1 MADWRAKL
9 INEPAPLGSYPASDV
24 TFLLKDISEVKL
36 EKSVDA
42 RERAIQS
49 GTHYSEMLPVEKQ
62 PTDDYLAL
70 YQDTLQQSARKVA
83 SAVGTTAE
91 LIRHKKGRNT
101 VLVSLARAGTPVGIL
116 IKRYLQDIHL
126 MDLPH
131 YSISI
136 IRGKGIDEN
145 ALFYILQKHPGAK
158 LQFVDGWTGKGA
170 IRKVLTDACRK
181 LEQAYEIK
189 LDDDLAV
196 LADPGHCTDLF
207 GTREDFLIPS
217 ACLNSTVSGLMS
229 RTVLRDDLIGPSD
242 FHGSKYYKEWLD
254 QDLSNHFI
262 AAITPFFGEVQ
273 EEAMQRADDMLAH
286 PPEVSWKGLQ
296 DIQAIQRDYQMADI
310 NLIKPGVGE
319 TTRVLLRRV
328 PWRILVDRLDN
339 PNIRHIRLLAEA
351 RDVPVEVY
359 HGLSYSCCGLIKSV
373 KGDAE

>member
-1 MADWRAKL
+1 MEDWRAKP
-9 INEPAPLGSYPASDV
+9 IMEPISLGSYPASDV
-24 TFLLKDISEVKL
+24 TFLLKDLSEVKL
-36 EKSVDA
+36 EKPMDV

-49 GTHYSEMLPVEKQ
+49 GTHYSEMLPVEHQ
-62 PTDDYLAL
+62 PTPDYLKL
-70 YQDTLQQSARKVA
+70 YRETLQMSAKKVA
-83 SAVGTTAE
+83 AAVGTTAE
-91 LIRHKKGRNT
+91 LIRSKKGQNT
-101 VLVSLARAGTPVGIL
+101 ILVSLARAGTPVGIL
-116 IKRYLQDIHL
+116 IRRYLLDIHQ

-145 ALFYILQKHPGAK
+145 ALFYILQKHPNAN

-170 IRKVLTDACRK
+170 IHKVLTEACGKMERD
-181 LEQAYEIK
+181 YGIK
-189 LDDDLAV
+189 LVDDLAV
-196 LADPGHCTDLF
+196 LADPGHCTDMF

-217 ACLNSTVSGLMS
+217 ACLNAAVSGLMS
-229 RTVLRDDLIGPSD
+229 RTVLREDLIGPND

-262 AAITPFFGEVQ
+262 AEIVPFFGEIVR
-273 EEAMQRADDMLAH
+273 EAQQCADELLSH
-286 PPEVSWKGLQ
+286 PPTMSWKGLR
-296 DIQAIQRDYQMADI
+296 DIQAIQHEYDIADI

-339 PNIRHIRLLAEA
+339 PNIRHILLLAET
-351 RDVPVEVY
+351 RDVPIEVY
-359 HGLSYSCCGLIKSV
+359 PGLTYSCCGIIKSV

>member
-1 MADWRAKL
+1 MKNWRTKP
-9 INEPAPLGSYPASDV
+9 IDEPARLGSYPASDV
-24 TFLLKDISEVKL
+24 TFLLKDLSDVKL

-42 RERAIQS
+42 REQAIQS
-49 GTHYSEMLPVEKQ
+49 GTHYSEMLPQEHQ
-62 PTDDYLAL
+62 PTPDYLKL
-70 YQDTLQQSARKVA
+70 YHETLQLSARKVA
-83 SAVGTTAE
+83 VAVGTTAE
-91 LIRHKKGRNT
+91 LIRSKKGPNT

-116 IKRYLQDIHL
+116 IRRYLLDVHQ

-145 ALFYILQKHPGAK
+145 AVFYILQKHPDAK

-170 IRKVLTDACRK
+170 IRKVLLEACMK
-181 LEQAYEIK
+181 LDRDYGIK

-196 LADPGHCTDLF
+196 LADPGHCTDIF

-217 ACLNSTVSGLMS
+217 ACLNGAVSGLMS
-229 RTVLRDDLIGPSD
+229 RTVLREDLIGPYD
-242 FHGSKYYKEWLD
+242 FHGSKFYKEWLD

-262 AAITPFFGEVQ
+262 AEITPFFREI
-273 EEAMQRADDMLAH
+273 ASRAQHIAREIMTH
-286 PPEVSWKGLQ
+286 PPTISWKGLQ
-296 DIQAIQRDYQMADI
+296 DIQAIQKEYQIADI

-339 PNIRHIRLLAEA
+339 PNIRHILLLAEA
-351 RDVPVEVY
+351 REVPVEVY
-359 HGLSYSCCGLIKSV
+359 PGLTYSCCGIIKSV

>member
-1 MADWRAKL
+1 MEDWRVKP
-9 INEPAPLGSYPASDV
+9 IEEPVHLGSYPASDV
-24 TFLLKDISEVKL
+24 TFLLKDLSEVKL
-36 EKSVDA
+36 EKSMDA
-42 RERAIQS
+42 RELAIQS
-49 GTHYSEMLPVEKQ
+49 GTHYSEMLPQEHL
-62 PTDDYLAL
+62 PTSDYLKL
-70 YQDTLQQSARKVA
+70 YRETLQMSAKKVA
-83 SAVGTTAE
+83 LAVGTTAE
-91 LIRHKKGRNT
+91 LIRNKKGPNT

-116 IKRYLQDIHL
+116 IRRYLQDVHQLDI
-126 MDLPH
+126 PH

-145 ALFYILQKHPGAK
+145 ALFYIKQKHPEAN

-170 IRKVLTDACRK
+170 IRKVLIDACSK
-181 LEQAYEIK
+181 LERDYGIK

-196 LADPGHCTDLF
+196 LADPGHCTDMF

-217 ACLNSTVSGLMS
+217 ACLNAVVSGLMS
-229 RTVLRDDLIGPSD
+229 RTVLREDLIGPHD

-262 AAITPFFGEVQ
+262 AEIVPFFGGVVK
-273 EEAMQRADDMLAH
+273 EAQHSARELLQH
-286 PPEVSWKGLQ
+286 PPTISWKGLR
-296 DIQAIQRDYQMADI
+296 DIQTIQSEYQIADI

-339 PNIRHIRLLAEA
+339 PNIRHILLLAEA
-351 RDVPVEVY
+351 REVPIEVY
-359 HGLSYSCCGLIKSV
+359 PDLTYSCCGIIKSV

>member
-1 MADWRAKL
+1 MENWRVRS
-9 INEPAPLGSYPASDV
+9 IEEPKRLGSYPASDV
-24 TFLLKDISEVKL
+24 TFLLKDLSEVKL
-36 EKSVDA
+36 EKSMDA
-42 RERAIQS
+42 RELAIQS
-49 GTHYSEMLPVEKQ
+49 GTHYSEMLPQEHL
-62 PTDDYLAL
+62 PTPDYLKL
-70 YQDTLQQSARKVA
+70 YRETLQMSAKKVA
-83 SAVGTTAE
+83 LAVGTTAE
-91 LIRHKKGRNT
+91 LIRNKKGPNT

-116 IKRYLQDIHL
+116 IRRYLQEVHQL
-126 MDLPH
+126 DLPH

-145 ALFYILQKHPGAK
+145 ALFYILQKHPDTK

-170 IRKVLTDACRK
+170 IRKVLVESCSK
-181 LEQAYEIK
+181 LERDYGIK

-196 LADPGHCTDLF
+196 LADPGHCTDMF

-217 ACLNSTVSGLMS
+217 ACLNAVVSGLMS
-229 RTVLRDDLIGPSD
+229 RTVLREDLIGPHD

-262 AAITPFFGEVQ
+262 AEIVPFFGEVVT
-273 EEAMQRADDMLAH
+273 EAQHSARELLQH
-286 PPEVSWKGLQ
+286 PPTVSWKGLR
-296 DIQAIQRDYQMADI
+296 DIQAIQNEYQIADI

-339 PNIRHIRLLAEA
+339 PNIRHILLLAEA
-351 RDVPVEVY
+351 RDVPIEVY
-359 HGLSYSCCGLIKSV
+359 PDLTYSCCGIIKSV

>member
-1 MADWRAKL
+1 MADWRTRP
-9 INEPAPLGSYPASDV
+9 INDPVRLGSYPTSDV
-24 TFLLKDISEVKL
+24 IFLLKDLSEVNL
-36 EKSVDA
+36 EKSLDA

-49 GTHYSEMLPVEKQ
+49 GTHYSEMLPEEKQ
-62 PTDDYLAL
+62 PTAAYLEL
-70 YQDTLQQSARKVA
+70 YQETLKQSAEKVA
-83 SAVGTTAE
+83 LAVGITAE
-91 LIRHKKGRNT
+91 LILHRKGPGT

-116 IKRYLQDIHL
+116 IKRYVEDIHQHV
-126 MDLPH
+126 LPH

-170 IRKVLTDACRK
+170 IRNVLTEACQK
-181 LEQAYEIK
+181 LDQEHGIK
-189 LDDDLAV
+189 LDDELAV
-196 LADPGHCTDLF
+196 LADPGHCTDMF

-229 RTVLRDDLIGPSD
+229 RTVLREDLIGPYD
-242 FHGSKYYKEWLD
+242 FHGSKFYQDWLD

-262 AAITPFFGEVQ
+262 AEITPFFGGIVEQ
-273 EEAMQRADDMLAH
+273 AERGANEFLAN
-286 PPEVSWKGLQ
+286 PPEVTWKGLH
-296 DIQAIQRDYQMADI
+296 DIQAIQREYHIPDI

-328 PWRILVDRLDN
+328 PWKILVDRLDN

-359 HGLSYSCCGLIKSV
+359 PGLTYSCCGIIKSV